1 MGLIGVRGAPLV
13 LHDRPTTPKRQT
25 KGTMAAKKTPK
36 TELPADAPVVEPP
49 PAKKK
54 KKSAELKGADVGEL
68 AAPAAQEPAPALV
81 PAAKPLPPLVEDLMA
96 PEFYASDVQS
106 ISLVQGMISIAFVSA
121 RYDYSETP
129 SVLKKVVVSRVVMPA
144 AGAQSMAVRLF
155 AFLNKNGL
163 GAAPK
168 DPKQIQ

>member
-1 MGLIGVRGAPLV
+1 
-13 LHDRPTTPKRQT
+13 
-25 KGTMAAKKTPK
+25 MAAKKTPK
-36 TELPADAPVVEPP
+36 TELPAGAPVLEPP
-49 PAKKK
+49 PPKKK
-54 KKSAELKGADVGEL
+54 KKSAEPQVAEVREL
-68 AAPAAQEPAPALV
+68 PAPAAPEPAAPQAAV
-81 PAAKPLPPLVEDLMA
+81 PAAKPVPPLVEDLMA

-129 SVLKKVVVSRVVMPA
+129 SVLKKVVVSRIVMPA